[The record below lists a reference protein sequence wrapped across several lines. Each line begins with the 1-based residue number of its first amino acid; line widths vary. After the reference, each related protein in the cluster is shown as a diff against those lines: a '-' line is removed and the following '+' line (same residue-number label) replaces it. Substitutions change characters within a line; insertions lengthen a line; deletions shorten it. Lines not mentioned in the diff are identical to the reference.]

1 MSTPEPVPTPAKKR
15 LFTKRFV
22 LAAGG
27 LLIASGL
34 CALGKITGD
43 VWALAF
49 VTSLAGHGAAADV
62 VKAYRR
68 PPP

>member
-1 MSTPEPVPTPAKKR
+1 MNAPDAAPAKKR
-15 LFTKRFV
+15 VLTKRFV

-34 CALGKITGD
+34 CALGKISGD
-43 VWALAF
+43 IWALAF
-49 VTSLAGHGAAADV
+49 ATALAGHGAAEEI

-68 PPP
+68 PQP